1 MLILMGY
8 YSAIKK
14 NEITPFAAAWM
25 DLETVIL
32 SEESTSDRET
42 EILYDILYMQNLQK
56 NDTNELI
63 YKIDLENTPMLILFS
78 MSSFIQFN
86 SKWVPL

>member
-1 MLILMGY
+1 MEY

>member
-1 MLILMGY
+1 MEY

-86 SKWVPL
+86 SKWVPLW